1 MKGRSHFPS
10 SWESG
15 RVGVYRMNLILLVSR
30 RPRLRISAVRQGGTS
45 MRDLSNRISKR
56 AASLALAILMGA
68 AAARKIVSPPGPTS
82 TTKGETL

>member
-1 MKGRSHFPS
+1 
-10 SWESG
+10 
-15 RVGVYRMNLILLVSR
+15 
-30 RPRLRISAVRQGGTS
+30 

-68 AAARKIVSPPGPTS
+68 AAAREIVSPPGPTS